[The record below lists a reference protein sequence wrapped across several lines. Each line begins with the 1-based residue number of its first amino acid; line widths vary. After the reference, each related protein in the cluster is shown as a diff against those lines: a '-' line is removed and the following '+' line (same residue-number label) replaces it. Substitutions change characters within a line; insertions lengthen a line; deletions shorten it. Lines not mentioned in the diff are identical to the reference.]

1 MLGPFGGVL
10 FAVIDIC
17 SSLKIYL
24 FSLTVKLFLIIKK
37 EKGQMGT
44 KNLQKQIKEIIATLG
59 WTQNQLARVIYTE
72 LNDCDVESEILK
84 FEGKLKK
91 ALYRS
96 TTKPEL
102 LNSYL
107 SIISLHPDFEKL
119 DKVKFSYKSTGFLS
133 DEVERKMRIISQSLD
148 KTLE

>member
-1 MLGPFGGVL
+1 
-10 FAVIDIC
+10 
-17 SSLKIYL
+17 
-24 FSLTVKLFLIIKK
+24 
-37 EKGQMGT
+37 MGT

-107 SIISLHPDFEKL
+107 SIISRHPDFEKL
-119 DKVKFSYKSTGFLS
+119 DKVKCSYKSTGFLS
-133 DEVERKMRIISQSLD
+133 DEVEQKMRIISQSLD